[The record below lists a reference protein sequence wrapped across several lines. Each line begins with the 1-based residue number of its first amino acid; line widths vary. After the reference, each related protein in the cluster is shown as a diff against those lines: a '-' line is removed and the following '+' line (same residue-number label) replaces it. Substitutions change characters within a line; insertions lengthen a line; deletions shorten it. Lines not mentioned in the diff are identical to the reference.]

1 MWVGFRYKQRSPRL
15 SNAWD
20 VSVTCVERRCDG
32 VLGNFLNHL
41 LTGHWR
47 FASFDVMTTLPLV
60 PTRSI
65 ITAIIRLAG

>member
-1 MWVGFRYKQRSPRL
+1 MWVGFRYKQRSQRL
-15 SNAWD
+15 SNSWAL
-20 VSVTCVERRCDG
+20 SPAFQAQQCDG

-41 LTGHWR
+41 LTGQWR
-47 FASFDVMTTLPLV
+47 FASFDAMTTLPLV